1 MLTEVNM
8 IKKIYALLVSA
19 VMISAVAFPTS
30 FAFASS
36 SSDEDSAVLD
46 GKVIEGVTAD
56 EIDKDSVM
64 GSSIDEETESYGND
78 EDSVTLY
85 STAKAWK
92 TVSSGKYYNGTGKT
106 ILSGAVA
113 KGVDVSRWQGTIDWS
128 KAKNDGVE
136 FAIIRLGWGQNDTS
150 QDDSKLKYNIQ
161 QCEKYGIPYG
171 FYLYSYADSQTKC
184 NSEIAHV
191 KRLLK
196 GTNPTYPVYYDLEDT
211 KTSKCTNTTIQN
223 FALTF
228 CKQIKS
234 AGYTPGIY
242 ASYSWWK
249 SKLNTSSLDSY
260 ERWVAQWNTTGCTYT
275 RSWKLWQCADNY
287 YVDGISGK
295 VDLNFAYKNFTKKTT
310 TTNNVVKEQDS
321 TTASSSSSTS
331 TKNNTGWVTKS
342 GKKYYYYASNKM
354 YKSKYVKIGNYY
366 YGFNSSGVMYSSQ
379 TVKIN
384 GKRYAFASNGRAYLK
399 RVKTTARIHYRTGA
413 AKTYTSKG
421 IYKKG
426 KTLYVVRKSNGWW
439 QTSAGYWVYG
449 DYVKVT
455 RTYPY

>member
-8 IKKIYALLVSA
+8 IKKLNALLISA
-19 VMISAVAFPTS
+19 IMISAIAFPTS
-30 FAFASS
+30 LSFADSS
-36 SSDEDSAVLD
+36 SGEDSAVLD
-46 GKVIEGVTAD
+46 GQVVEGATAE

-64 GSSIDEETESYGND
+64 GSSIDEETESYGDD

-85 STAKAWK
+85 STSKAWK
-92 TVSSGKYYNGTGKT
+92 TVSSGKYYNGSGQK

-113 KGVDVSRWQGTIDWS
+113 KGVDVSRWQGTINWS

-136 FAIIRLGWGQNDTS
+136 FAIIRLGWGQNYTS
-150 QDDSKLKYNIQ
+150 QDDSKLKYNVQ

-171 FYLYSYADSQTKC
+171 FYLYSYADTSAKC
-184 NSEIAHV
+184 NSEIEHV

-196 GTNPTYPVYYDLEDT
+196 GTNPTYPVYYDLEDS
-211 KTSKCTNTTIQN
+211 KTSACSKATIQN

-228 CKQIKS
+228 CKQIKA

-242 ASYSWWK
+242 ASYSWWTG
-249 SKLNTSSLDSY
+249 KLNTASLDSY
-260 ERWVAQWNTTGCTYT
+260 ERWVAQWNKTGCTYT

-287 YVDGISGK
+287 YVNGISGK
-295 VDLNFAYKNFTKKTT
+295 VDLNFAYKTFTKKTT
-310 TTNNVVKEQDS
+310 QTSNVIEEQDS
-321 TTASSSSSTS
+321 TTSSASSQS
-331 TKNNTGWVTKS
+331 KTGWVTKS

-354 YKSKYVKIGNYY
+354 YKNKYVKIGNYY
-366 YGFNSSGVMYSSQ
+366 YGFDSKGVMYKSK
-379 TVKIN
+379 TVKIS
-384 GKRYAFASNGRAYLK
+384 GKRYAFASNGHAYLK
-399 RVKTTARIHYRTGA
+399 RIKTKARLHYRTGA
-413 AKTYTSKG
+413 AKRYTSKG

-439 QTSAGYWVYG
+439 QTAAGYWVCG